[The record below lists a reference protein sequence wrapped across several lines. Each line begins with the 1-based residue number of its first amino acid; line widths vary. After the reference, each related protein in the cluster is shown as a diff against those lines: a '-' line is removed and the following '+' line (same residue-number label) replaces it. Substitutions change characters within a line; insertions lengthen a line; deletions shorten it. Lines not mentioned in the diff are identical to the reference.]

1 LLIPPNTSGH
11 HPSFSQMLRALGILV
26 QQFSEKI
33 FLSCLFPNFSS
44 ILLITMVEQRLD
56 GGVESCPRGGVAP
69 RKSTEEPSDTK
80 LKRKSVSVETD
91 FLFGKK
97 KEEPQTAKKSKK
109 RKTSTGGSQSMLPIG
124 GGGVIVPSSSKKKS
138 SSATIEALG
147 FSKLAQN
154 TKVLAVVKEV
164 QDEFAVV
171 SLPNLLT
178 GYMLPSDT
186 SDYPLP
192 SCLKVGQTLAV
203 AVQKVVTET
212 VKGQP
217 TPRRRIQVSAL
228 PKAINVRDEDMFQ
241 KKNLPIRGQITS
253 IEDHGCLVDLGLGR
267 KGFLK
272 FEDIQGKYAIV
283 VDDDDTDDEEE
294 ETEKEHTLLPGRLL
308 DFYILSNSNNVY
320 SLKLPS
326 KKTLVNQAV
335 APPATSKSAPYTLS
349 SITPGW
355 LVNAKIEAI
364 AKNGLCVTFLGN
376 VFRGAIE
383 MGHLGGYHI
392 PTSKED
398 DAWKALFQKHQHF
411 PARVIAVDIP
421 TKLIR
426 LTLLPHVMEY
436 KAPPPLPSVGSII
449 EDCTVVRTDPGIG
462 ALFALPEAYTA
473 ESPGMSKKLLKSSE
487 LFQNFEFQDAAS
499 IRAVYVHISKALEGE
514 KDANSVSVFGKE
526 FAPSTKHTV
535 RIMSHGNWMDG
546 VASGACAPSILEAH
560 VLTHSDLKA
569 GQVYKQVPVVTQL
582 QGGSVLV
589 QLGGNGIRALVPPLH
604 LLDSSNANSE
614 YRKKIMQA
622 KFAVDS
628 KVDVRVLWVDPIK
641 KKCLATAK
649 KSLVKAPDDEIISS
663 YEDLKL
669 GGKATGFVS
678 KVDKKAMYV
687 TFCNRVYG
695 VVTARSLAAE
705 LGMENIQD
713 NYAIGDVVTCRIVKL
728 KKRTPRRSS
737 LSNASDEEDNDADDG
752 TRAYWEVTLSLK
764 VDSDDVVDD
773 DQLDLIDVTHPKQVQ
788 IQAGA
793 ILPMKSM
800 KIVELVKG
808 KRKDKGAFVPG
819 YAIVSIKSKHLLDSS
834 ECDTMVPNMECK
846 LPYDQILDEY
856 SAEDIESVE
865 ALDALAESVLR
876 VGKKINQKGI
886 ILTDPRKSNVDY
898 SSGIGKLTVVSIRK
912 NLIQTAER
920 QYAAEESKPE
930 DIILPAP
937 KTTLFVGALL
947 QGYVAQVDPR
957 YGAFIRFLDGLT
969 GLVPKKSGG
978 LDMPLFE
985 TVVSRVK
992 AIDEAKGQMHLQPIN
1007 PPSNTKQQARSTLPL
1022 NVGDSVEAKIEK
1034 IDFFSITLHILDD
1047 NLDPDKTHAILHCTM
1062 KDSAHKKVKYHK
1074 KSVSENREKITK
1086 VHPFY
1091 GLKAGQLLSDLT
1103 VVFAK
1108 RRKGKFQV
1116 YLTDRS
1122 VEISEDSMAPTYVS
1136 QNSELEPGM
1145 KTSVVVTGV
1154 APKNKGVYV
1163 EASPFVKGFI
1173 PGIEL
1178 SKDLKI
1184 LNDIESQVAVGSK
1197 ITCCVMDQKQ
1207 WNANHAKNMNQSQ
1220 KNAGSEKSSLMFSV
1234 LACDGDSKVAK
1245 PARGDLIIG
1254 RIHRGLKQALSPS
1267 LMLALRGGFV
1277 GRCCITEL
1285 EENDEW
1291 ENMPIGRLGKEKE
1304 AKKEENNDESMDVDE
1319 EEEES
1324 AENEDDK
1331 R

>member
-1 LLIPPNTSGH
+1 
-11 HPSFSQMLRALGILV
+11 MLRALGIHARSGYPRPAIFGKD
-26 QQFSEKI
+26 FS
-33 FLSCLFPNFSS
+33 FLPLSITSS
-44 ILLITMVEQRLD
+44 ILLITTMVEQRQEA
-56 GGVESCPRGGVAP
+56 GVESFPRGGVAP
-69 RKSTEEPSDTK
+69 RKTAEEPTDPK
-80 LKRKSVSVETD
+80 LKRKSLSVETD

-97 KEEPQTAKKSKK
+97 KEETPTATKSKK
-109 RKTSTGGSQSMLPIG
+109 RKTSTGGAQSMLPVG
-124 GGGVIVPSSSKKKS
+124 GGGVIVPSNKKKS
-138 SSATIEALG
+138 SPPTIEALG

-203 AVQKVVTET
+203 AVQKVVTEN

-228 PKAINVRDEDMFQ
+228 PKALNVRDEDMFQ

-253 IEDHGCLVDLGLGR
+253 IEDHGCLVNLGHGR

-283 VDDDDTDDEEE
+283 NDDDDDADDEEE
-294 ETEKEHTLLPGRLL
+294 GTEKEHTLLPGRLL

-326 KKTLVNQAV
+326 KKTLANQTV

-355 LVNAKIEAI
+355 LVNAKIEAM

-376 VFRGAIE
+376 VFRGSIE
-383 MGHLGGYHI
+383 IGHLGGYHI
-392 PTSKED
+392 PTNKDD
-398 DAWKALFQKHQHF
+398 DAWKAVFQKHQHF

-426 LTLLPHVMEY
+426 LTLLPHLMEY
-436 KAPPPLPSVGSII
+436 KVPPPLPSVGTII
-449 EDCTVVRTDPGIG
+449 EECTVVRTDPGIG

-473 ESPGMSKKLLKSSE
+473 EDHGMSKKLLKSSE
-487 LFQNFEFQDAAS
+487 LFQNIEFQEAAS

-526 FAPSTKHTV
+526 FAPSTKHKV

-614 YRKKIMQA
+614 YRKKIMQE
-622 KFAVDS
+622 KFTVDA

-649 KSLVKAPDDEIISS
+649 KSLVKAPDAEIISS

-713 NYAIGDVVTCRIVKL
+713 NYAIGDVVTCRIAKL
-728 KKRTPRRSS
+728 KKRTSKRSS

-752 TRAYWEVTLSLK
+752 ARAYWEVTLSLK
-764 VDSDDVVDD
+764 VDSDDVINDD
-773 DQLDLIDVTHPKQVQ
+773 DQLDLMDVTNPKQVQ

-834 ECDTMVPNMECK
+834 ECDTMVSNMECK

-856 SAEDIESVE
+856 STEDIESVE

-920 QYAAEESKPE
+920 QYAAEDSKPE

-937 KTTLFVGALL
+937 KTTLFVGALI

-985 TVVSRVK
+985 TVVSRVQ
-992 AIDEAKGQMHLQPIN
+992 AIDEAKGQMHLQPLN
-1007 PPSNTKQQARSTLPL
+1007 LPSNTKQQARSTLPL

-1047 NLDPDKTHAILHCTM
+1047 NLESDKTHAILHCTM
-1062 KDSAHKKVKYHK
+1062 KDSALKKVKYHK
-1074 KSVSENREKITK
+1074 KPVSGNHEKITK
-1086 VHPFY
+1086 FHPFY
-1091 GLKAGQLLSDLT
+1091 GLKAGQLLSNLT
-1103 VVFAK
+1103 VVAAK
-1108 RRKGKFQV
+1108 RRRGKFQV

-1122 VEISEDSMAPTYVS
+1122 AETSEDSMAPRCVS
-1136 QNSELEPGM
+1136 ENSELEPGM

-1184 LNDIESQVAVGSK
+1184 LNDIESHVAVGSK

-1207 WNANHAKNMNQSQ
+1207 WNANHAKNMNQS
-1220 KNAGSEKSSLMFSV
+1220 KKKAGSEKSSLMFSV
-1234 LACDGDSKVAK
+1234 LSCDGDSKVTK

-1304 AKKEENNDESMDVDE
+1304 AKKEEKNDESMDVDE
-1319 EEEES
+1319 EEEET
-1324 AENEDDK
+1324 AENEDDE